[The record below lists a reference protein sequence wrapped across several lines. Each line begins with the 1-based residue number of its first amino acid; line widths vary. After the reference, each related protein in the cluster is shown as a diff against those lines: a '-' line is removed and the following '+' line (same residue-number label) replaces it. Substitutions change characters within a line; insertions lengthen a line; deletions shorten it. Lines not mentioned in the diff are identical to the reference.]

1 MTTSTAGT
9 APETLPPATAVA
21 DGGPPETAA
30 WRPRFSR
37 AEVAFLIAVPVLWAV
52 LLAFHAAPD
61 GNDIYG
67 GLEGEGTRWI
77 AVHLG
82 SVFFIDLM
90 AVALLLLLR
99 GVPGTAAKISRVAIF
114 PFVVLY
120 TAGDAILGVA
130 TGVLV
135 NHADDLPAS
144 ERAGTADSIQA
155 LWDNFLT
162 GDFLLGAGGTAWIV
176 AAIAAAVA
184 LRKAGARTAV
194 VILVALSAIVALHPP
209 PFGPFGLLCFAAAVV
224 LLARGQRVPDRT
236 EAPA

>member
-1 MTTSTAGT
+1 MTTPSAGT
-9 APETLPPATAVA
+9 APDTVPIDLTAH
-21 DGGPPETAA
+21 DGRPPETPR
-30 WRPRFSR
+30 WRPSFTR

-67 GLEGEGTRWI
+67 SLAGEGTRWI

-90 AVALLLLLR
+90 ALALLLLLR
-99 GVPGTAAKISRVAIF
+99 GVPGTTAKISRVALF

-135 NHADDLPAS
+135 NHADDLPAG
-144 ERAGTADSIQA
+144 ERAGTADAIQA
-155 LWDNFLT
+155 LWDSFLT
-162 GDFLLGAGGTAWIV
+162 GDFLLSAGGTAWIV

-184 LRKAGARTAV
+184 LRKVGARVAV
-194 VILVALSAIVALHPP
+194 VVLVGLSAIVAFHPP
-209 PFGPFGLLCFAAAVV
+209 PIGPIGLLCFAAAVA
-224 LLARGQRVPDRT
+224 LLARAARAPARV

>member
-1 MTTSTAGT
+1 MTTPMAGT
-9 APETLPPATAVA
+9 APDTVPPRTAA
-21 DGGPPETAA
+21 GDGGLPGARA
-30 WRPRFSR
+30 WRPSFSR
-37 AEVAFLIAVPVLWAV
+37 AEVAFLVAVPVLWAV

-61 GNDIYG
+61 GSDIYG
-67 GLEGEGTRWI
+67 GLAGEGTRWI

-99 GVPGTAAKISRVAIF
+99 GVPGTAAKVSRVALF

-184 LRKAGARTAV
+184 LKKVGARTAV
-194 VILVALSAIVALHPP
+194 VVLVALSAIVALHPP
-209 PFGPFGLLCFAAAVV
+209 PFGPFGLLCFAAAVG
-224 LLARGQRVPDRT
+224 LLARGQRVRARE